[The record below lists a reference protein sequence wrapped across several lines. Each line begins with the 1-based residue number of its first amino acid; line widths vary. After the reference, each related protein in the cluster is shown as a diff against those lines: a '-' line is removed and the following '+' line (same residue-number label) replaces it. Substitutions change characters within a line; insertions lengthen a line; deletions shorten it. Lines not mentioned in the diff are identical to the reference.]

1 MKREKNKPILKIGI
15 VIKLIFMS
23 VLPVIILGIVLTI
36 SGQSSLRK
44 GIKNEIYEG
53 LKTAGLAVQ
62 GAYDAAGNGDFT
74 MLESGNVIKG
84 MFVVSGNYSLAD
96 KLSSESGTEV
106 SLYYGNKIIVTSI
119 TNDAGERIA
128 EEVTNSDIERTVL
141 EHGEEYFLEDT
152 VIDNKHYYGYYLPI
166 FNEDSSVA
174 GMIFTGKDSAQ
185 VNATL
190 TSDAVRMITLSVVI
204 ILIALVF
211 TFIMALSIARA
222 LKHMMKLFG
231 RLADGDLVER
241 GNEKNIHRND
251 EIGEM
256 LNGITKLR
264 RSLCDI
270 IGSIQNSTNTLITSA
285 GELENA
291 AELTSRDSDSLDVA
305 IAEISRGAT
314 SQAEETEE
322 AMRDTNH
329 MGEIIGQMV
338 EDISDMAKSAS
349 DIGNAGNK
357 AGEILSELSV
367 YTDKT
372 TEAVNTIAN
381 QINMTNTSAQEIQK
395 AVELITS
402 IADETNLLSLNASIE
417 AARAGEQGRGFAVV
431 ASQIQKLAE
440 QSGESAQQIRDIV
453 ANLLHDAETAADT
466 MGSVVDIV
474 DNQKEKLLQTDTQFE
489 IVNHG
494 IQASLFKIEQIRD
507 KSKVLDTSR
516 KQMANMIMS
525 LSAISEENASAS
537 EQTAAST
544 ATLSE
549 RMKQISQE
557 ATVLKKIAADL
568 EQQIQT
574 FKVEKSNISQ

>member
-1 MKREKNKPILKIGI
+1 
-15 VIKLIFMS
+15 
-23 VLPVIILGIVLTI
+23 
-36 SGQSSLRK
+36 
-44 GIKNEIYEG
+44 
-53 LKTAGLAVQ
+53 
-62 GAYDAAGNGDFT
+62 
-74 MLESGNVIKG
+74 
-84 MFVVSGNYSLAD
+84 
-96 KLSSESGTEV
+96 
-106 SLYYGNKIIVTSI
+106 
-119 TNDAGERIA
+119 
-128 EEVTNSDIERTVL
+128 
-141 EHGEEYFLEDT
+141 
-152 VIDNKHYYGYYLPI
+152 
-166 FNEDSSVA
+166 
-174 GMIFTGKDSAQ
+174 
-185 VNATL
+185 
-190 TSDAVRMITLSVVI
+190 
-204 ILIALVF
+204 
-211 TFIMALSIARA
+211 
-222 LKHMMKLFG
+222 
-231 RLADGDLVER
+231 
-241 GNEKNIHRND
+241 
-251 EIGEM
+251 M

-489 IVNHG
+489 TVNHG

>member
-152 VIDNKHYYGYYLPI
+152 VIDNKHYYGYYLPL

-489 IVNHG
+489 TVNHG